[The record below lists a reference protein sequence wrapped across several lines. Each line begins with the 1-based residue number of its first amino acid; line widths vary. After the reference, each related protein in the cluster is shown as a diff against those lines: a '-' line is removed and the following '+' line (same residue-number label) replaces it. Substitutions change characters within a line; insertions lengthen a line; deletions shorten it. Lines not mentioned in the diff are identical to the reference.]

1 MLKPEIVFS
10 LRKGKYHSYKLALL
24 EYLVDNNFLIKI
36 GKDYPEQFEL
46 ANKLD
51 IPLSSWYDITRDLYN
66 SELILMKYK
75 GRPIAGIV
83 VRMAYEMQLTKK
95 GLEFLTRF
103 RHT

>member
-1 MLKPEIVFS
+1 
-10 LRKGKYHSYKLALL
+10 LRKGKYHNYKLSLL

-36 GKDYPEQFEL
+36 GKEHPEQHQL
-46 ANKLD
+46 ASKLG

-75 GRPIAGIV
+75 GRPISGIV
-83 VRMAYEMQLTKK
+83 VTMAYEMQLTKK